1 MPKEKRNLTL
11 AERHSIRDRL
21 RHFQKRN
28 YGSRRAMLTNA
39 NIPPGT
45 AVAWFADDPTPPDTV
60 SIVRL
65 SEKKNLNLNWLLLGE
80 GPELR
85 GVDPG
90 AKLWHQVRQELIAD
104 LVSRGATPNEAEK
117 GVPSPDEL
125 FAHLARHMRI
135 GWERWKKAPLP
146 KSGAGIGRA
155 IRRYLSGLNEDESP
169 FPPRR
174 PFR

>member
-1 MPKEKRNLTL
+1 MPKEKRTLPL
-11 AERHSIRDRL
+11 AERLAIRDRL
-21 RHFQKRN
+21 EHFQKRN
-28 YGSRRAMLTNA
+28 YRSRRAMLVSA
-39 NIPPGT
+39 KIPQGT
-45 AVAWFADDPTPPDTV
+45 AAAWFSDDPTPPETV
-60 SIVRL
+60 SVVRL

-85 GVDPG
+85 GVDRE
-90 AKLWHQVRQELIAD
+90 AMLWHQVRQELIAD
-104 LVSRGATPNEAEK
+104 LVSRGATPAEAEK

-155 IRRYLSGLNEDESP
+155 IRRYLSGLTEDESP
-169 FPPRR
+169 FPSR